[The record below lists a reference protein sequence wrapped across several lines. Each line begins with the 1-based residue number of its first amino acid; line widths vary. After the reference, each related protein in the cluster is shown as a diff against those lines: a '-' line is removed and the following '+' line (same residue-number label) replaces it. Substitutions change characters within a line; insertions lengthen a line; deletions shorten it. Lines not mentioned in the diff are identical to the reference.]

1 MLVVLEINGV
11 RMPYNILAF
20 LKMIDEPLDLNGS
33 SSIFVLII
41 LCLCVKLL
49 HIRLACI

>member
-1 MLVVLEINGV
+1 MSVFRIDKYVSGIEINGV

-41 LCLCVKLL
+41 
-49 HIRLACI
+49 